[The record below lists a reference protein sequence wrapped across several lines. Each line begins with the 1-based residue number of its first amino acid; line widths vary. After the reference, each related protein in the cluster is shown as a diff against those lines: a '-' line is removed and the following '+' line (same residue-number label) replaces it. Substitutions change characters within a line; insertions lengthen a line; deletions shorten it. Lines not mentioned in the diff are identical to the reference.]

1 MESLCIST
9 QPFSTTCKHH
19 YKIISSGNGKCV
31 AYTPCLKCHVHTKL
45 TLLKRVYVGS
55 GSLICIINLLIASV
69 ANVLMRLGRQGKGTE
84 DFSRQWLFSN
94 LELSSWKAILV
105 PGNYSYSDKGQ
116 FHVMDITFRDQPFN
130 APSLS
135 YIEKLF
141 KYLQKENVF
150 K

>member
-1 MESLCIST
+1 MERLCIST

-31 AYTPCLKCHVHTKL
+31 ADIPCLKCQVHTKL
-45 TLLKRVYVGS
+45 TLSMRVSVGL
-55 GSLICIINLLIASV
+55 GSLICMINLLIASV
-69 ANVLMRLGRQGKGTE
+69 ANVLMRLGRQGKGNE

-116 FHVMDITFRDQPFN
+116 FHVMDITFKDQPFN
-130 APSLS
+130 APSIS
-135 YIEKLF
+135 YIERLF
-141 KYLQKENVF
+141 KYLQKENAF